1 MKAGWLLLAGWLG
14 VAMPAE
20 AAPPQLSVEGADL
33 ALTVGTLG
41 GALLLGLLPTEPAAP
56 WETEPFPGD
65 EGFRGTYNPRFDAR
79 SDLLLAVGSVAP
91 LISQSALGTE
101 GDGARALALYGET
114 LGLSAL
120 LNGALKVVVNRPRP
134 YAYATTPEAT
144 AVGSKAGSDRT
155 RSFYSGHSAMSFAA
169 AVSGSLL
176 VSLRTSDRP
185 TRAANWGLSLAL
197 ASSTAVL
204 RVRAG
209 KHFPSD
215 VIIGALLGSTA
226 GALVPLLHRAE
237 GSSFELHPEEV
248 VAAASG
254 TLLGVLVAI
263 LWPDD
268 PPPVAL
274 GPGIIEGQ
282 F

>member
-79 SDLLLAVGSVAP
+79 SDLLLAVGLVAP

-134 YAYATTPEAT
+134 TPT
-144 AVGSKAGSDRT
+144 
-155 RSFYSGHSAMSFAA
+155 
-169 AVSGSLL
+169 
-176 VSLRTSDRP
+176 LRRP
-185 TRAANWGLSLAL
+185 R
-197 ASSTAVL
+197 
-204 RVRAG
+204 
-209 KHFPSD
+209 
-215 VIIGALLGSTA
+215 
-226 GALVPLLHRAE
+226 
-237 GSSFELHPEEV
+237 
-248 VAAASG
+248 
-254 TLLGVLVAI
+254 
-263 LWPDD
+263 
-268 PPPVAL
+268 PPP
-274 GPGIIEGQ
+274 
-282 F
+282 